1 MAQRGTPRWAWKP
14 LRMKD
19 DLWQLPGNGGPER
32 SAEDSDRRKVLFR
45 GDLRTRLLCDEHR
58 RRPVGA
64 RLSLVGMERHCREA
78 GQSAIVQQ
86 GQTQA
91 GRSDGLPRAND

>member
-1 MAQRGTPRWAWKP
+1 MAQRGTLRWAWKP
-14 LRMKD
+14 LRIKD

-45 GDLRTRLLCDEHR
+45 GDLRTGLLCDQHR

-64 RLSLVGMERHCREA
+64 RVSLVGMEGDCREPGQLDGFSNTGLTPA
-78 GQSAIVQQ
+78 GSF
-86 GQTQA
+86 G
-91 GRSDGLPRAND
+91 GNN